1 MYVLPLSL
9 SQLFCFGF
17 ALLFAFVFV
26 ITFAFAIYGVAFL
39 LCVRGLYLL
48 IPRDDIHWKKR
59 SWLQEGSME
68 FEEN

>member
-9 SQLFCFGF
+9 SQLLCFGF

-48 IPRDDIHWKKR
+48 IPRYFVMIFIGRNAH
-59 SWLQEGSME
+59 G
-68 FEEN
+68 